1 MVHEHHHSHCQGGGE
16 TTVDAADFDDMWRHN
31 ALDTDIRLNK
41 CQNAVVLGPHVYLVY
56 E

>member
-1 MVHEHHHSHCQGGGE
+1 MLHDHSHCQE
-16 TTVDAADFDDMWRHN
+16 TAVTSNNADFDEMWRHN
-31 ALDTDIRLNK
+31 VMDTDIRLNK

>member
-1 MVHEHHHSHCQGGGE
+1 MMTHDHTHCQE
-16 TTVDAADFDDMWRHN
+16 TSVTADNPDFDEMWRHN
-31 ALDTDIRLNK
+31 VMDTEVRLNK